1 MSNRGS
7 CFAWSFSHLTSIAST
22 AISTMLAGAP
32 DVTTWSTRPNTL
44 CGNLTRSSK
53 SLLKWRF
60 MRLPF
65 SELLSHLKVADILCY
80 VCRTTSFDKC
90 KWARLIAAQL
100 AQGCIR
106 QGCFNA
112 LDNDLYCGKR
122 EVYESP
128 VLLHRIT
135 SSKPIFANDWNRR
148 IPSFWWNNLKNRNQT
163 GSDIQA
169 LNASSRGWRMCD
181 TMR

>member
-1 MSNRGS
+1 MRNSGALSKMLGVPGVGKPWLFQAPAAFIGLLMSNRGS

-22 AISTMLAGAP
+22 AISTMLAGGP

-65 SELLSHLKVADILCY
+65 SELLSHRTVADILCY

-90 KWARLIAAQL
+90 KWAKLVATQL

-106 QGCFNA
+106 
-112 LDNDLYCGKR
+112 
-122 EVYESP
+122 
-128 VLLHRIT
+128 
-135 SSKPIFANDWNRR
+135 
-148 IPSFWWNNLKNRNQT
+148 
-163 GSDIQA
+163 
-169 LNASSRGWRMCD
+169 
-181 TMR
+181 